1 MNTSGRRLVGAV
13 LDAVTYA
20 ATAVVITFLFG
31 ALVSFPLGYGLV
43 GVKYALFYLGFAAF
57 AIAIVVSW
65 PGSAWKRPSLSFDLL
80 SFDGRSNDDET
91 TVPWV
96 DTDPGDESGTTDQT
110 PYQALVQR
118 LPPAR
123 FVPVRPADRVPT
135 GLRLFLAAFAI
146 HGTSFVMEVVF
157 QINAV

>member
-1 MNTSGRRLVGAV
+1 MSSRGRQFIGAA

-20 ATAVVITFLFG
+20 ATAAVITFLFA

-43 GVKYALFYLGFAAF
+43 GVKFGLFYLGFAAW

-65 PGSAWKRPSLSFDLL
+65 PGSAWKRPNLSFDLL
-80 SFDGRSNDDET
+80 SLGGNTDDDET

-96 DTDPGDESGTTDQT
+96 DTDPSGESGEPDQT
-110 PYQALVQR
+110 PYQALVQS

-123 FVPVRPADRVPT
+123 FVPVRPSYRVPT
-135 GLRLFLAAFAI
+135 GIRLFLAAFTI
-146 HGTSFVMEVVF
+146 HATSFVMETVF
-157 QINAV
+157 GIAAV